1 MKQHS
6 HLTHLPG
13 SVSNGVRSRMKAD
26 LPLFLNRKN
35 EELKGNQKVEVSIAT
50 ESVNKFLSP

>member
-6 HLTHLPG
+6 HLTHPPG
-13 SVSNGVRSRMKAD
+13 PGRDGGRSRMKAD

-35 EELKGNQKVEVSIAT
+35 EELKGNEKVEISIA
-50 ESVNKFLSP
+50 E